1 MGKEELIEY
10 LDLLLKGKADR
21 ERELEI
27 EQWLGESE
35 ENRQVY
41 REACELYYRL
51 NYAELWDKV
60 DAVKALK
67 DTRLTL
73 RRRAERTRW
82 RYRLAGIAAAVL
94 ICFGVVQLI
103 QVRQPEAPQPL
114 AAVVEDVESG
124 EMKAVL
130 TLANGEKVQLNTE
143 NKDGVD
149 LGFARAVEDSLSGL
163 VYRFKDS
170 VMAPR
175 EFHTLSVPRAGE
187 YIMVLSDGSRV
198 WLNSETE
205 LRFPV
210 TFDDEKREV
219 FLTGEAYFEVVKDA
233 RRPFI
238 VSTPQTKTTVL
249 GTSFNVMAYVG
260 ENRTEITLVNGA
272 VAVTAGDRNC
282 RIAPGQQVAVN
293 NESLE
298 MVNRT
303 VNVPAFTSWKDGI
316 FEFDDMSL
324 SDLSVKLSRWYDV
337 DFFFVNREAAMK
349 SFTGAIK
356 RNRNLQFMLDF
367 IRKTSGVRFE
377 MKGKTV
383 TVYNN

>member
-1 MGKEELIEY
+1 M
-10 LDLLLKGKADR
+10 
-21 ERELEI
+21 
-27 EQWLGESE
+27 
-35 ENRQVY
+35 Y
-41 REACELYYRL
+41 REVCEVYYRL

-60 DAVKALK
+60 DAGKALK
-67 DTRLTL
+67 DAQLTIS
-73 RRRAERTRW
+73 RRADRTRW
-82 RYRLAGIAAAVL
+82 GYRLVGIAAAVL
-94 ICFGVVQLI
+94 ICFGGVQLI
-103 QVRQPEAPQPL
+103 QVRQPVAPQPL

-210 TFDDEKREV
+210 TFDADKREV

-282 RIAPGQQVAVN
+282 RIVPGQQVAVD

-303 VNVPAFTSWKDGI
+303 VNVSTFTSWKDGI

-349 SFTGAIK
+349 RFTGAIK